1 LLAHPRNYNK
11 KLQRNLRYGETL
23 NEIILSYKKYYKKPK
38 KEELWKKAFIEN
50 PDKILTKYPLLRVH
64 KAILCLILAM
74 AKIRHKSYYASEIDS
89 AVSLTKIL
97 IFSMIFENDEVDYKQ
112 LKNDTDK
119 VFGIMLVLPDLKK
132 IELITKYCQEK
143 MPAGNIDTFEN
154 YFKKRFN

>member
-1 LLAHPRNYNK
+1 M
-11 KLQRNLRYGETL
+11 E
-23 NEIILSYKKYYKKPK
+23 
-38 KEELWKKAFIEN
+38 KAFIEN
-50 PDKILTKYPLLRVH
+50 LDKILTKYPLPRVH

-89 AVSLTKIL
+89 AVSLAKIL

-143 MPAGNIDTFEN
+143 MPPDNLDTFEK
-154 YFKKRFN
+154 FLKKRFN